1 MKNLNDPQ
9 EKQPLKSTKPLV
21 FLNSPIHDISED
33 ILGFQAH
40 VDTLQAAIDANA
52 QMIAITSPFGAGKSS
67 VTELLRTQSANH
79 RVVNVSMWS
88 HLCKKSIPPT
98 GDQKKNEPADTQ
110 TTELHRSFL
119 YQIVSNLNSRNG
131 AYISR
136 RLSKNY
142 GLLKLHTESPRYYF
156 IAFLSLVFFML
167 GYVLPYIFHVGIPT
181 FWGTPEIWNGLFVL
195 ISIICLVYVIVRA
208 EIVFSSNKSEG
219 SLTIDENELIEL
231 YRKFVLDYCTNQTNI
246 EKFIFVIEDLDRTNN
261 HDCVI
266 TFLKELRKYYTL
278 GNHESKKNNKIVFL
292 VNVKPE
298 TSLFKTA
305 KEHKAVE
312 SESLYAK
319 LFDFVLNIQTINIDD
334 YETILESI
342 LQNSKETICAIFPNS
357 AHKRFVDIPGMQW
370 IIRGKGFGVR
380 DIKDRLNRAFS
391 LYASLCNR
399 FPSSPI
405 EFEKCAVVSY
415 LTTVYEQ
422 EFIKTDDRTFG
433 KLVEAHLQHK
443 LTEDSCNS
451 TLGTGNTDY
460 AKEVYSLIQAK
471 LIDSNY
477 RMYFYNY
484 PKNSI
489 IYSHDEHAVQNA
501 ILYGDETDNLGD
513 MALRV
518 TTNSV
523 GVVYDAIDRLKKLK
537 MSLPDPVFIYEP
549 IYVTTLHYYP
559 DGVYEWMSKLDYTPN
574 AFDKTSRQI
583 INILS
588 FNIDRSVY
596 TPTHASSFCKIWEEK
611 IKENELLRFRATLCS
626 TFAKEIPW
634 YRQLFMGVH
643 NIASFDELDLLSLED
658 AIKLINVQKDTF
670 SVKYIQY
677 ILQRFE
683 KEACPE
689 EHLINDVQA
698 FLTLAEKKLGSSA
711 TVPYLLQL
719 MQHLCT
725 IIPQYEES
733 VMSQMTSDRVTS
745 EQKDKLFKTYQML
758 INTIEPETITEA
770 TLKNIQVL
778 NKFDGYTEGVSIA
791 LSNAGYTFESNLVCL
806 HLGIPIDFH
815 SEKTIEAIKEHL
827 SWLLKHT
834 AIFMKLRLSVLQ
846 ASDEKCVFNYAF
858 LFSEECPIL
867 SANEFSKVQYSF
879 SSDAI
884 LKLIPAPIVTA
895 KEIPMLAGF
904 FNRQFRQ
911 NSVTYGY
918 LLYIAEMPQA
928 VAKECFYALNFD
940 YAIKYSTYS
949 ADRKRTVKNTFW
961 KVLGLDSTSEKIRF
975 MEATHFMDSA
985 WEESIGDTIKSNSN
999 LQKSYISAVN
1009 NAIASSI
1016 TRSTVKCICSFSTIY
1031 GLSDTVTE
1039 KLLLTKKYKHY
1050 VLCKTL
1056 HHDKFILD
1064 GPDQLENLWET
1075 YMEIFAGSNHPQT
1088 RSHMDNNLDLLRL
1101 IMEKKAYT
1109 SLSNERR
1116 NVLSKVHQ
1124 DADSLQEVM
1133 NRGESFASSY
1143 YQKIA
1148 GFANESAAEMFV
1160 SILEEKPNLLRSQAI
1175 YDHCHEKL
1183 ISSALKGK
1191 YTRLRKKYGY
1201 MSS

>member
-1 MKNLNDPQ
+1 MKNMEIENNIHVP
-9 EKQPLKSTKPLV
+9 KSLV
-21 FLNSPIHDISED
+21 FLNTPIHDKTDD

-52 QMIAITSPFGAGKSS
+52 QMIAVTSPFGAGKSS
-67 VTELLRTQSANH
+67 VTELLRAQKDNQ

-88 HLCKKSIPPT
+88 HLCKKSIPPA
-98 GDQKKNEPADTQ
+98 GEQKKHEPSDTQ

-119 YQIVSNLNSRNG
+119 YQIVSNLNPRNG

-167 GYVLPYIFHVGIPT
+167 GYVLPYVFHVGVPT
-181 FWGTPEIWNGLFVL
+181 IWGTPEIWNGLFVL
-195 ISIICLVYVIVRA
+195 ISVTCLVYVIVRA

-219 SLTIDENELIEL
+219 SLTIDENELVEL
-231 YRKFVLDYCTNQTNI
+231 YRKFVLDYCTRQTNI

-278 GNHESKKNNKIVFL
+278 GNHESKKNNKIVFV

-334 YETILESI
+334 YETVLESI
-342 LQNSKETICAIFPNS
+342 LQNNKDTVCSIFPNS
-357 AHKRFVDIPGMQW
+357 THLRLVDIPGMQW

-391 LYASLCNR
+391 LYASLCSR
-399 FPSSPI
+399 FPTSLI
-405 EFEKCAVVSY
+405 EFEKCAAVSY

-433 KLVEAHLQHK
+433 KLVETHLQHK
-443 LTEDSCNS
+443 LSEDSCNS
-451 TLGTGNTDY
+451 TLGTGNTEY

-484 PKNSI
+484 PKNSV
-489 IYSHDEHAVQNA
+489 IYSHDELAIQNA
-501 ILYGDETDNLGD
+501 ILYGDTTDNLGD

-518 TTNSV
+518 TTNNV
-523 GVVYDAIDRLKKLK
+523 NVVYDALDRLKKLK
-537 MSLPDPVFIYEP
+537 MPLPDPVFIYEP
-549 IYVTTLHYYP
+549 LYITTLHYYP
-559 DGVYEWMSKLDYTPN
+559 DGVYDWMSKLDYTQN
-574 AFDKTSRQI
+574 AFDKTSKQI
-583 INILS
+583 ITILS
-588 FNIDRSVY
+588 FNKDRSVY
-596 TPTHASSFCKIWEEK
+596 TVTQASQFCKIWEEK
-611 IKENELLRFRATLCS
+611 VKENELLRFRNTLCS
-626 TFAKEIPW
+626 TFEKEILW
-634 YRQLFMGVH
+634 YTPLFMGVH
-643 NIASFDELDLLSLED
+643 NIASFAELDLLSLKN
-658 AIKLINVQKDTF
+658 AIKLTNIQKDAF
-670 SVKYIQY
+670 STKNIQY

-683 KEACPE
+683 KDMNSGE
-689 EHLINDVQA
+689 ELINDVQA
-698 FLTLAEKKLGSSA
+698 FLTSAEKKLGSSA
-711 TVPYLLQL
+711 TVSYLLKF
-719 MQHLCT
+719 MQHQKL
-725 IIPQYEES
+725 IVPEFEVS
-733 VMSQMTSDRVTS
+733 VMNQLTSDRVTP
-745 EQKDKLFKTYQML
+745 EQKDKLFKAYQML
-758 INTIEPETITEA
+758 INMIAPETITES

-778 NKFDGYTEGVSIA
+778 NKFDGYTEGVSNA
-791 LSNAGYTFESNLVCL
+791 LSNAGYIFESSLVCL

-815 SEKTIEAIKEHL
+815 SDKTIDAIKDHRN
-827 SWLLKHT
+827 WLLKH
-834 AIFMKLRLSVLQ
+834 ADIFVKLRLSVLQ
-846 ASDEKCVFNYAF
+846 ASDEKSVFNYVF

-867 SANEFSKVQYSF
+867 SANEFAKIQYSF
-879 SSDAI
+879 SADVI

-895 KEIPMLAGF
+895 NEIPMLAGF

-911 NSVTYGY
+911 NSVTYGF
-918 LLYIAEMPQA
+918 LLYIAKMPQA

-940 YAIKYSTYS
+940 YAIKYSTYA
-949 ADRKRTVKNTFW
+949 ADRKRMIKNAFW

-975 MEATHFMDSA
+975 MEATRFMDSA
-985 WEESIGDTIKSNSN
+985 WEESIGDTIKSNSS
-999 LQKSYISAVN
+999 LQKSYVSAVN
-1009 NAIASSI
+1009 NAVASSI
-1016 TRSTVKCICSFSTIY
+1016 TRSTVKCICSFSSFY
-1031 GLSDTVTE
+1031 GLNDTVTE

-1056 HHDKFILD
+1056 HHNKFILD
-1064 GPDQLENLWET
+1064 RPDQLENLWET
-1075 YMEIFAGSNHPQT
+1075 YMEIFSGSNHPKT
-1088 RSHMDNNLDLLRL
+1088 RGHMDNNLDLLRL

-1109 SLSNERR
+1109 NLSNERR
-1116 NVLSKVHQ
+1116 NVLSKIHQ

-1143 YQKIA
+1143 YQKMA
-1148 GFANESAAEMFV
+1148 GFANEAAAEMFV
-1160 SILEEKPNLLRSQAI
+1160 SILEDKPGLLRSQTI

-1183 ISSALKGK
+1183 ISSTLKAK
-1191 YTRLRKKYGY
+1191 YTRLRKKNGY
-1201 MSS
+1201 M